1 MKVILLKDVENLGD
15 EASIV
20 RVSDGY
26 ARNYLFPK
34 KLAKEAL
41 DSSLRE
47 LDRKKKIL
55 EAKYASQK
63 DEIKKTKDLLENA
76 SIEIKADSGPDGKLF
91 GSITKADIILEI
103 KQKIK
108 ADIDKKMVQLEQ
120 PIKIIG
126 DYKVAIKLSPDFEAT
141 INLRISP
148 SK

>member
-20 RVSDGY
+20 KVSDGY

-34 KLAKEAL
+34 KIAKEAT

-47 LDRKKKIL
+47 LDRKKKVL
-55 EAKYASQK
+55 EAKYATQK
-63 DEIKKTKDLLENA
+63 DGIQKTKDLLDNL
-76 SIEIKADSGPDGKLF
+76 SIEIKADSGSDGKLF
-91 GSITKADIILEI
+91 GSITKADIISEV

-108 ADIDKKMVQLEQ
+108 ADLDKKMVLLDR

-126 DYKVAIKLSPDFEAT
+126 DYKVPIKLSPDFEAT

>member
-34 KLAKEAL
+34 KLAKEAT

-47 LDRKKKIL
+47 LDRKRNAL
-55 EAKYASQK
+55 EAKYANQK
-63 DEIKKTKDLLENA
+63 DGIKKTKEMLDSC
-76 SIEIKADSGPDGKLF
+76 SIEINADSGPDGKLF
-91 GSITKADIILEI
+91 GSITKADIISEI

-108 ADIDKKMVQLEQ
+108 ADFDKKMVLLDQ

-126 DYKVAIKLSPDFEAT
+126 DYKVQIKLSPDFEAT